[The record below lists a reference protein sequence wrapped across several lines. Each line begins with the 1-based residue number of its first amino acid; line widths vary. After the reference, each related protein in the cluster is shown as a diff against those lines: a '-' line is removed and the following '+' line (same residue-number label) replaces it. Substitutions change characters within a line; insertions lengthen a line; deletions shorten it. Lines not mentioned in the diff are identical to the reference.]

1 MDNRKGVAVHH
12 VKGSSL
18 AGILVFI
25 CLGCVLLAFIG
36 PCVSGPSRS
45 SRTVQRDVYNVQV
58 AQLDPAAD
66 GLDLQAVGQLVKNAK
81 DGEDLE
87 RMINTADI
95 NNIDLNSDGNVDYI
109 KVEEYGAGDNRGFSL
124 YTEFEAGEEQEIAT
138 IDIAKDETEE
148 HEIEIHGNQ
157 HVYGQNHYYRSRF
170 GVGDAILLGW
180 LFSSHRPYYS
190 PWGYGSYPG
199 YYRNYAHVPT
209 GSYRSRVSS
218 RASGSGFTSASSS
231 SIANK
236 AASPK
241 STANSS
247 KIKAPLKN
255 PTASQRSFQARSTS
269 RAAGKGGFGRRTS
282 TSPRSSSS
290 SSVRR
295 SSSSRSSGRSGG
307 K

>member
-1 MDNRKGVAVHH
+1 MNNRGN
-12 VKGSSL
+12 SL
-18 AGILVFI
+18 AGILVLVCVGF
-25 CLGCVLLAFIG
+25 VLLAFIG
-36 PCVSGPSRS
+36 PCVSGHSRS
-45 SRTVQRDVYNVQV
+45 SRPVQRDVYNVQV

-66 GLDLQAVGQLVKNAK
+66 GLDLQAVGQLVKDAK

-87 RMINTADI
+87 RMINTSDI

-109 KVEEYGAGDNRGFSL
+109 KVQEYGSGDNRGFSL
-124 YTEFEAGEEQEIAT
+124 FTEFEAGEEQEIAT
-138 IDIAKDETEE
+138 IDIAKGENEE
-148 HEIEIHGNQ
+148 YEIEIQGNQ

-170 GVGDAILLGW
+170 GVGDAILLGY
-180 LFSSHRPYYS
+180 LFSAHRPYYS

-199 YYRNYAHVPT
+199 SYRPYARVPT
-209 GSYRSRVSS
+209 GSYRSRVGN
-218 RASGSGFTSASSS
+218 RASASGFTSASSS

-247 KIKAPLKN
+247 KIRAPLKN
-255 PTASQRSFQARSTS
+255 PTASQRSFQARSS
-269 RAAGKGGFGRRTS
+269 SQAAGSGGFGRPAS
-282 TSPRSSSS
+282 TSPRPSFSSPVRRSSS

-295 SSSSRSSGRSGG
+295 SSSSRSSGRRGG